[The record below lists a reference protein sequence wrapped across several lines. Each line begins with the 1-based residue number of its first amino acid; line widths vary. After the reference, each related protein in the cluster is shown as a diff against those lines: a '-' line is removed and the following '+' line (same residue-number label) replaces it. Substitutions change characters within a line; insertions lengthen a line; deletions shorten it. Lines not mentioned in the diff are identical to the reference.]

1 MKTTSTLLCLL
12 FSVALTA
19 QVTNLPTVL
28 QVNDEGENAFNVVPK
43 QLSYDGSNR
52 VYIRTADDQVAIY
65 SNDFT
70 PVKSFN
76 ITPTYYENIHINKER
91 TVTVTVTPGE
101 LISSN
106 VVVAG
111 TYTTYLYQI
120 YLFNE
125 ETQEGYYTYDV
136 PASWTENDM
145 KTYLE
150 NQYEK
155 TIVSVTPHPEG
166 GWVFVYDMEMYQPD
180 GSDAYN
186 YFMVDTYGK
195 QYPER
200 AYLWQNGF
208 LYDYNI
214 NYNDE
219 SVYAEDE
226 VTVEYGEWVE
236 TGTETYEHTQDE
248 RIGFLDYDSQSIGGD
263 IDGFGD
269 GICLSQTLFNTDDK
283 YEYLS
288 FPHELSEEYEY
299 DGGPIAPPYDHYESC
314 TYTEPKTFYQ
324 YSLYKSFNI
333 MSEDGTILQT
343 VTFPNG
349 FEMTESVTA
358 QIIQLSGEFYILCQ
372 GEMNDNETL
381 LIYKINRS
389 SVGASVEQVCAP
401 IKVGAFPSVANRN
414 QMITIQ
420 LSGDNAGSRQTNL
433 QVVDMQGKVLN
444 QQTIPAGQTTTTIP
458 AHRLSNGMNLIK
470 ITQGNKII
478 GTEKVIVK

>member
-1 MKTTSTLLCLL
+1 MKIKFILLCLL

-28 QVNDEGENAFNVVPK
+28 QVNDEGNTFNVVPK

-65 SNDFT
+65 GNDFT

-76 ITPTYYENIHINKER
+76 ITPTYSEGNSIRNER
-91 TVTVTVTPGE
+91 TVTVTV
-101 LISSN
+101 N
-106 VVVAG
+106 
-111 TYTTYLYQI
+111 
-120 YLFNE
+120 
-125 ETQEGYYTYDV
+125 
-136 PASWTENDM
+136 
-145 KTYLE
+145 
-150 NQYEK
+150 
-155 TIVSVTPHPEG
+155 
-166 GWVFVYDMEMYQPD
+166 
-180 GSDAYN
+180 
-186 YFMVDTYGK
+186 
-195 QYPER
+195 
-200 AYLWQNGF
+200 
-208 LYDYNI
+208 
-214 NYNDE
+214 
-219 SVYAEDE
+219 AEDE

-236 TGTETYEHTQDE
+236 TSTSPYKEAEYRGL
-248 RIGFLDYDSQSIGGD
+248 GFLDYDSQSIAGD

-288 FPHELSEEYEY
+288 FPHELREEYEDDSY
-299 DGGPIAPPYDHYESC
+299 TPDYYAPG
-314 TYTEPKTFYQ
+314 TYTEIKYFYQ
-324 YSLYKSFNI
+324 SDFYKSFNV

-349 FEMTESVTA
+349 FEMINDVTA

-372 GEMNDNETL
+372 GEMNDNATL
-381 LIYKINRS
+381 LIYKLNRS

-401 IKVGAFPSVANRN
+401 IKASAFPSIANRN

-420 LSGDNAGSRQTNL
+420 LSGDNADNSRTNL
-433 QVVDMQGKVLN
+433 QVIDMQGKVLN
-444 QQTIPAGQTTTTIP
+444 RQTIPAGQTRTTIP

-470 ITQGNKII
+470 ITQGSKNI

>member
-65 SNDFT
+65 GNDFT

-76 ITPTYYENIHINKER
+76 ITPTYYEDIHINKER

-106 VVVAG
+106 VVVDY
-111 TYTTYLYQI
+111 TYTYLTQI
-120 YLFNE
+120 YLVNE
-125 ETQEGYYTYDV
+125 ETQEGYYTYDI

-150 NQYEK
+150 NQYET

-166 GWVFVYDMEMYQPD
+166 GWVFVYDMDMYQPD
-180 GSDAYN
+180 GSDASN

-195 QYPER
+195 QYPFYT
-200 AYLWQNGF
+200 YLWQNGF
-208 LYDYNI
+208 LYYYQIIYREENI
-214 NYNDE
+214 
-219 SVYAEDE
+219 YAEDE
-226 VTVEYGEWVE
+226 VTFEYGEWVE
-236 TGTETYEHTQDE
+236 TGTEKYEYAQDWG
-248 RIGFLDYDSQSIGGD
+248 IGFLDYDSQSIGD
-263 IDGFGD
+263 SDEYGD
-269 GICLSQTLFNTDDK
+269 GLCLSQTLFNTDDK

-288 FPHELSEEYEY
+288 FPHELSEEYDYGYNE
-299 DGGPIAPPYDHYESC
+299 PTPDHYESV
-314 TYTEPKTFYQ
+314 TYTENKTFYQ

-349 FEMTESVTA
+349 FEMMEYVTA
-358 QIIQLSGEFYILCQ
+358 QIIQLAGEFYILCQ

-389 SVGASVEQVCAP
+389 SVGASVEQVCSP
-401 IKVGAFPSVANRN
+401 IKVGAFPSIANRN

-420 LSGDNAGSRQTNL
+420 LSGDNAGNSQTNL

-444 QQTIPAGQTTTTIP
+444 QQTIPAGQTSTTIP

-470 ITQGNKII
+470 ITQGNKTI

>member
-1 MKTTSTLLCLL
+1 MKIKFILLCLL

-28 QVNDEGENAFNVVPK
+28 QVNDEGNAFNVVPK

-65 SNDFT
+65 GNDFT

-76 ITPTYYENIHINKER
+76 ITPTYDGWISIGKER
-91 TVTVTVTPGE
+91 TVTVTVTPGK

-106 VVVAG
+106 VVVDHASTG
-111 TYTTYLYQI
+111 FMQQL

-150 NQYEK
+150 NQDKK

-166 GWVFVYDMEMYQPD
+166 GWVFVYDMDMYQPD
-180 GSDAYN
+180 GRDASN

-195 QYPER
+195 QYPEE

-208 LYDYNI
+208 LYYYHI
-214 NYNDE
+214 EYNDK

-226 VTVEYGEWVE
+226 VTFKYGEWVE
-236 TGTETYEHTQDE
+236 TRTSKEVYAQDE
-248 RIGFLDYDSQSIGGD
+248 GIGFLDYDSQSIVGD
-263 IDGFGD
+263 IEGFGD

-288 FPHELSEEYEY
+288 FPHELSEEYE
-299 DGGPIAPPYDHYESC
+299 DGYNYTPDHYESG
-314 TYTEPKTFYQ
+314 TYTENKTFYQ
-324 YSLYKSFNI
+324 FSLYKSFNV

-343 VTFPNG
+343 VIFPNG
-349 FEMTESVTA
+349 FEMMDESAHAT
-358 QIIQLSGEFYILCQ
+358 IIQISDERYILCQ
-372 GEMNDNETL
+372 GEMNDNATL
-381 LIYKINRS
+381 LIYKLNRS

-401 IKVGAFPSVANRN
+401 IKASAFPSIANRN

-420 LSGDNAGSRQTNL
+420 LSGDNADNSRTNL
-433 QVVDMQGKVLN
+433 QVIDMQGKVLN
-444 QQTIPAGQTTTTIP
+444 QQTIPAGQTRTTIP

-470 ITQGNKII
+470 ITQGSKNI

>member
-28 QVNDEGENAFNVVPK
+28 QVNDKGENAFSVVPK

-52 VYIRTADDQVAIY
+52 VYIRTADDQIAIY
-65 SNDFT
+65 GNDFT
-70 PVKSFN
+70 PVKFT
-76 ITPTYYENIHINKER
+76 ITPTRTEGIRILKER
-91 TVTVTVTPGE
+91 EVTLTVTPGE

-106 VVVAG
+106 VVVYDYNTSLIELRFFNEITG
-111 TYTTYLYQI
+111 YTYTY
-120 YLFNE
+120 N
-125 ETQEGYYTYDV
+125 V
-136 PASWTENDM
+136 PTLWTEDSV

-150 NQYEK
+150 TQENLII
-155 TIVSVTPHPEG
+155 TSVTSHPDG
-166 GWVFVYDMEMYQPD
+166 GILFIYDMDAYQAD

-195 QYPER
+195 QYPKSGI
-200 AYLWQNGF
+200 LWQNGY
-208 LYDYNI
+208 LYSY
-214 NYNDE
+214 YPYYSDE

-226 VTVEYGEWVE
+226 VTFEYGEWVE
-236 TGTETYEHTQDE
+236 VDTTHWVSVQDYG
-248 RIGFLDYDSQSIGGD
+248 IGFVDYDANQIISEIFSN
-263 IDGFGD
+263 GD
-269 GICLSQTLFNTDDK
+269 GVCLSQTLFNQDEK

-288 FPHELSEEYEY
+288 FSYELSEESIYEENCPLPEY
-299 DGGPIAPPYDHYESC
+299 SS
-314 TYTEPKTFYQ
+314 TFTQ
-324 YSLYKSFNI
+324 YGTGWRASAYKSFNV

-349 FEMTESVTA
+349 FNVIELVEA
-358 QIIQLSGEFYILCQ
+358 QVIKLADQYYILCQ
-372 GEMNDNETL
+372 GEMNESETL

-420 LSGDNAGSRQTNL
+420 LSGDNAGSSQTNL

-470 ITQGNKII
+470 ITQGSKTL

>member
-1 MKTTSTLLCLL
+1 MKTKSTLLCLL

-28 QVNDEGENAFNVVPK
+28 QVNDESENAFNVVPK

-52 VYIRTADDQVAIY
+52 VYIRTADDQLAIY
-65 SNDFT
+65 GNDFT
-70 PVKSFN
+70 PVKAFN
-76 ITPTYYENIHINKER
+76 ITPTQYEDIHINKER

-106 VVVAG
+106 VVVDY
-111 TYTTYLYQI
+111 TYTTYLNQI

-166 GWVFVYDMEMYQPD
+166 GLVFVYDMDMYQPD

-195 QYPER
+195 QYPKR

-208 LYDYNI
+208 LYDCDI
-214 NYNDE
+214 VYNDE

-226 VTVEYGEWVE
+226 VTFEYGEWSE
-236 TGTETYEHTQDE
+236 TGTEKYGSAQDDG
-248 RIGFLDYDSQSIGGD
+248 IGFLDYDSQSTGD
-263 IDGFGD
+263 SDEYGD
-269 GICLSQTLFNTDDK
+269 GLCLSQTLFNTDDK

-288 FPHELSEEYEY
+288 FPHELSEEYDY
-299 DGGPIAPPYDHYESC
+299 VDPTPDYYESG
-314 TYTEPKTFYQ
+314 TYTEEETFYQ
-324 YSLYKSFNI
+324 YSLYKSFNV

-349 FEMTESVTA
+349 FEMMEYVTA
-358 QIIQLSGEFYILCQ
+358 QIIQLAGEFYILCQ

-401 IKVGAFPSVANRN
+401 IKVGAFPSIANRN

-420 LSGDNAGSRQTNL
+420 LSGDNAGNSQTNL

-470 ITQGNKII
+470 ITQGSKTI

>member
-1 MKTTSTLLCLL
+1 MKIKFILLCLL

-28 QVNDEGENAFNVVPK
+28 QVNDEGNAFNVVPK

-65 SNDFT
+65 GNDFT

-76 ITPTYYENIHINKER
+76 ITPTYHEWNTISKER
-91 TVTVTVTPGE
+91 TVTVTVTRGK

-106 VVVAG
+106 VVVDHTSTG
-111 TYTTYLYQI
+111 LIQEL

-150 NQYEK
+150 NQEK
-155 TIVSVTPHPEG
+155 ETIVSVTPHPEG
-166 GWVFVYDMEMYQPD
+166 GWVFVYDMDMYQPD
-180 GSDAYN
+180 GRDASN

-195 QYPER
+195 QYPEE

-208 LYDYNI
+208 LYDYYI
-214 NYNDE
+214 EYNDE

-226 VTVEYGEWVE
+226 VTFEYGEWVE
-236 TGTETYEHTQDE
+236 TSTTKEVYAQDE
-248 RIGFLDYDSQSIGGD
+248 GIGFLDYDSQSIVGD
-263 IDGFGD
+263 IEGFGD

-283 YEYLS
+283 YEDLS
-288 FPHELSEEYEY
+288 FQYELSEEE
-299 DGGPIAPPYDHYESC
+299 ESSSYTPDYNYSG
-314 TYTEPKTFYQ
+314 TYTENKYLYQ
-324 YSLYKSFNI
+324 YPLYKSFNV

-349 FEMTESVTA
+349 FEMINDVTA

-372 GEMNDNETL
+372 GEMNDNATL
-381 LIYKINRS
+381 LIYKLNRS

-401 IKVGAFPSVANRN
+401 IKASAFPSIANRN

-420 LSGDNAGSRQTNL
+420 LSGDNADNSRTNL
-433 QVVDMQGKVLN
+433 QVIDMQGKVLN
-444 QQTIPAGQTTTTIP
+444 QQTIPAGQTRTTIP
-458 AHRLSNGMNLIK
+458 ASRLSNGMNLIK
-470 ITQGNKII
+470 ITQGSKNI

>member
-65 SNDFT
+65 GNDFT
-70 PVKSFN
+70 PVKSIT
-76 ITPTYYENIHINKER
+76 ITPTRTEEIHIFKER
-91 TVTVTVTPGE
+91 EVTFTVTPGE

-106 VVVAG
+106 VVVDH
-111 TYTTYLYQI
+111 TYTYLRQI

-155 TIVSVTPHPEG
+155 MIVSVTPHPEG

-195 QYPER
+195 QYPKQ

-208 LYDYNI
+208 LYDCNI
-214 NYNDE
+214 EYSDQ

-226 VTVEYGEWVE
+226 VTFEYGEWVGVD
-236 TGTETYEHTQDE
+236 TTHWVSVQDDG
-248 RIGFLDYDSQSIGGD
+248 IGFVDYDANQIISERFSN
-263 IDGFGD
+263 GD
-269 GICLSQTLFNTDDK
+269 GVCLSQTLFNQDEK

-288 FPHELSEEYEY
+288 FSHELSEEYDYGYNE
-299 DGGPIAPPYDHYESC
+299 PTPDHYESG
-314 TYTEPKTFYQ
+314 TYTENKTFYQ

-349 FEMTESVTA
+349 FEMMEYVAA

-372 GEMNDNETL
+372 GEMNDNTTL

-401 IKVGAFPSVANRN
+401 IKVGAFPSIANRN

-433 QVVDMQGKVLN
+433 QVVDMQGKVMN
-444 QQTIPAGQTTTTIP
+444 QQTIPVGQTTTTIP

-470 ITQGNKII
+470 ITQGSKTI

>member
-1 MKTTSTLLCLL
+1 MKTISTLLCLL

-19 QVTNLPTVL
+19 QVTSLPTVL
-28 QVNDEGENAFNVVPK
+28 QVNDETENAFSVVPK
-43 QLSYDGSNR
+43 ELSYDGSNR
-52 VYIRTADDQVAIY
+52 VYIRTADDQIAIY
-65 SNDFT
+65 GNDFT
-70 PVKSFN
+70 PVKS
-76 ITPTYYENIHINKER
+76 ITISPTRYEDVRIRKER
-91 TVTVTVTPGE
+91 EVTVTVTPGE

-106 VVVAG
+106 VVVDY
-111 TYTTYLYQI
+111 TYTNLTLI

-125 ETQEGYYTYDV
+125 ETQEWHYTYDI

-150 NQYEK
+150 NQEKK

-195 QYPER
+195 QYPR
-200 AYLWQNGF
+200 QAYLWQNGF

-214 NYNDE
+214 AYNDE

-226 VTVEYGEWVE
+226 VTFEYGEWVE
-236 TGTETYEHTQDE
+236 TGTEKYESAQDGS
-248 RIGFLDYDSQSIGGD
+248 IGFLDYDSQSIGD
-263 IDGFGD
+263 SDEYGD
-269 GICLSQTLFNTDDK
+269 GLCLSQTLFNTDDK

-288 FPHELSEEYEY
+288 FPHELSEEYDYGYNE
-299 DGGPIAPPYDHYESC
+299 PTPDHYESG
-314 TYTEPKTFYQ
+314 TYTENKTFYQ

-349 FEMTESVTA
+349 FNMIELVEA
-358 QIIQLSGEFYILCQ
+358 QVIKLADQYYILCQ
-372 GEMNDNETL
+372 GEMNESETL

-420 LSGDNAGSRQTNL
+420 LSGDNADNSRTNL
-433 QVVDMQGKVLN
+433 QVIDMQGKVLN
-444 QQTIPAGQTTTTIP
+444 QQTIPAGQTSTTIP

-470 ITQGNKII
+470 ITQGSKTI
-478 GTEKVIVK
+478 GTEKVIIK

>member
-1 MKTTSTLLCLL
+1 MKIKFILLCLL

-28 QVNDEGENAFNVVPK
+28 QVNDEGNAFNVVPK

-65 SNDFT
+65 GNDFT

-76 ITPTYYENIHINKER
+76 ITPTYHEWININKER
-91 TVTVTVTPGE
+91 TVTVTVTPGK

-106 VVVAG
+106 VVVYETG
-111 TYTTYLYQI
+111 TSLLKI

-150 NQYEK
+150 NQNER

-166 GWVFVYDMEMYQPD
+166 GWVFVCDMDMYEPD
-180 GSDAYN
+180 GRDAYN
-186 YFMVDTYGK
+186 YFMVDTFGK
-195 QYPER
+195 QYPKK

-208 LYDYNI
+208 LYHYAIAYENK
-214 NYNDE
+214 

-226 VTVEYGEWVE
+226 VTFEYGEWVE
-236 TGTETYEHTQDE
+236 RTEKDRYAQDD
-248 RIGFLDYDSQSIGGD
+248 RIGFLDYDSQSIGNLGEY
-263 IDGFGD
+263 GGD
-269 GICLSQTLFNTDDK
+269 GLCLSQTLFNTDDK

-288 FPHELSEEYEY
+288 FPHELSEEYESSSY
-299 DGGPIAPPYDHYESC
+299 TPDYYQSG
-314 TYTEPKTFYQ
+314 TYTEKKSFYQ

-349 FEMTESVTA
+349 FEMFEYVPA
-358 QIIQLSGEFYILCQ
+358 QIIQISDERYILCQ
-372 GEMNDNETL
+372 GEMNDNATL
-381 LIYKINRS
+381 LIYKLNRS

-401 IKVGAFPSVANRN
+401 IKASAFPSIANRN

-420 LSGDNAGSRQTNL
+420 LSGDNADNSRTNL
-433 QVVDMQGKVLN
+433 QVIDMQGKVLN
-444 QQTIPAGQTTTTIP
+444 QQTIPAGQTRTTIP
-458 AHRLSNGMNLIK
+458 ANRLSNGMNLIK
-470 ITQGNKII
+470 ITQGSKNI

>member
-65 SNDFT
+65 GNDFT
-70 PVKSFN
+70 PVRSFN
-76 ITPTYYENIHINKER
+76 ITPTYNEDIHINKER

-106 VVVAG
+106 VVVYD
-111 TYTTYLYQI
+111 TYTNLREI

-150 NQYEK
+150 NQDEK

-166 GWVFVYDMEMYQPD
+166 GLVFVYDMDMYQPD

-195 QYPER
+195 QYPFYT
-200 AYLWQNGF
+200 YLWQNGF
-208 LYDYNI
+208 LYHYQISYHEENI
-214 NYNDE
+214 
-219 SVYAEDE
+219 YAEDE
-226 VTVEYGEWVE
+226 VTFEYGEWVE
-236 TGTETYEHTQDE
+236 TGTEKYEYAQDYG
-248 RIGFLDYDSQSIGGD
+248 IGFLDYDSQSTGD
-263 IDGFGD
+263 SDEYGD
-269 GICLSQTLFNTDDK
+269 GLCLSQTLFNTDDK

-349 FEMTESVTA
+349 FEMIEYVTA

-372 GEMNDNETL
+372 GEMNESETL
-381 LIYKINRS
+381 LIYKLNRS

-401 IKVGAFPSVANRN
+401 IKVGAFPSIANRN

-420 LSGDNAGSRQTNL
+420 LSGDNAGNSQTNL

-470 ITQGNKII
+470 ITQGNKTI

>member
-1 MKTTSTLLCLL
+1 MKTTSTILCLL

-28 QVNDEGENAFNVVPK
+28 QVNDKTENAFSVVPK
-43 QLSYDGSNR
+43 ELSYDGSNR
-52 VYIRTADDQVAIY
+52 VYIRTADDQIAIY
-65 SNDFT
+65 GNDFT
-70 PVKSFN
+70 PVKS
-76 ITPTYYENIHINKER
+76 ITISPTHYKEVRIRKER
-91 TVTVTVTPGE
+91 EVTVTVTHGE

-106 VVVAG
+106 VVVNY
-111 TYTTYLYQI
+111 TYTNLKQI

-136 PASWTENDM
+136 PAAWTENDM

-150 NQYEK
+150 NQDEK

-166 GWVFVYDMEMYQPD
+166 GWVFVYDMDMYQPD

-208 LYDYNI
+208 LYDYHLV
-214 NYNDE
+214 YSDQ

-226 VTVEYGEWVE
+226 VTFEYGEWVE
-236 TGTETYEHTQDE
+236 VERSEYSHPQTYS
-248 RIGFLDYDSQSIGGD
+248 IGFTNYDANHTNDYMWET
-263 IDGFGD
+263 GD
-269 GICLSQTLFNTDDK
+269 GICLTQTLFNSDDK
-283 YEYLS
+283 NEYLH
-288 FPHELSEEYEY
+288 FPHELTEEYTY
-299 DGGPIAPPYDHYESC
+299 DYNEPTTDQYESG
-314 TYTEPKTFYQ
+314 TYTEEKTYYQ
-324 YSLYKSFNI
+324 YPLYKSFNI
-333 MSEDGTILQT
+333 MSEDGAILQT

-349 FEMTESVTA
+349 FQMVQYVNA
-358 QIIQLSGEFYILCQ
+358 QVIQLSEEFYILCQ
-372 GEMNDNETL
+372 GEMNDSGTL

-401 IKVGAFPSVANRN
+401 IKVGAFPNLANRD

-420 LSGDNAGSRQTNL
+420 LSGDNVGNNQTNL

-444 QQTIPAGQTTTTIP
+444 QQTIPAGQTSTTIP

-470 ITQGNKII
+470 ITQGSKTI
-478 GTEKVIVK
+478 GTEKVIIK

>member
-28 QVNDEGENAFNVVPK
+28 QVNDEGENAFSVVPK

-52 VYIRTADDQVAIY
+52 VYIRTADDQIAIY
-65 SNDFT
+65 GNDFT
-70 PVKSFN
+70 PVKSIT
-76 ITPTYYENIHINKER
+76 ITPTRTEGISILKER
-91 TVTVTVTPGE
+91 EVTFTVTPGE

-106 VVVAG
+106 IVVYDYNTSLIELRFFNEITG
-111 TYTTYLYQI
+111 YTYTY
-120 YLFNE
+120 N
-125 ETQEGYYTYDV
+125 V
-136 PASWTENDM
+136 PTLWTEDSI

-150 NQYEK
+150 TQENLII
-155 TIVSVTPHPEG
+155 TSITSHPDG
-166 GWVFVYDMEMYQPD
+166 GILFTYDMDAYQAD
-180 GSDAYN
+180 GSDAGN

-195 QYPER
+195 QYPKSSI
-200 AYLWQNGF
+200 LWQNGY
-208 LYDYNI
+208 LYSY
-214 NYNDE
+214 YPYYSDE

-226 VTVEYGEWVE
+226 VIFEYGEWVE
-236 TGTETYEHTQDE
+236 VDTTHWVSVQDYG
-248 RIGFLDYDSQSIGGD
+248 IGFVDYDANQIISEIFSN
-263 IDGFGD
+263 GD
-269 GICLSQTLFNTDDK
+269 GVCLSQTLFNQDEK

-288 FPHELSEEYEY
+288 FSYELSEESIYEENCPLPEY
-299 DGGPIAPPYDHYESC
+299 SS
-314 TYTEPKTFYQ
+314 TFTQ
-324 YSLYKSFNI
+324 YGTGWRVSAYKSFNV

-349 FEMTESVTA
+349 FNMIELVEA
-358 QIIQLSGEFYILCQ
+358 QVIKLADQYYILCQ
-372 GEMNDNETL
+372 GEMNESETL

-420 LSGDNAGSRQTNL
+420 LSGENAGNNQTNL

-470 ITQGNKII
+470 ITQGSKTI

>member
-28 QVNDEGENAFNVVPK
+28 QVNDQGENAFSVVPK

-65 SNDFT
+65 GNDFT

-76 ITPTYYENIHINKER
+76 ITPTYYEGIYINKER

-106 VVVAG
+106 VVVG
-111 TYTTYLYQI
+111 HTYTTYLYQI

-166 GWVFVYDMEMYQPD
+166 GWVFVYDMDMYQPD

-208 LYDYNI
+208 LYDYTI
-214 NYNDE
+214 EYIDE

-226 VTVEYGEWVE
+226 VTVEYGEWIGVD
-236 TGTETYEHTQDE
+236 TTHWVSVQDYG
-248 RIGFLDYDSQSIGGD
+248 IGFVDYDANQIISEIFSN
-263 IDGFGD
+263 GD
-269 GICLSQTLFNTDDK
+269 GVCLSQTLFNQDEK

-288 FPHELSEEYEY
+288 FSHELSEESIYEENCPLPEY
-299 DGGPIAPPYDHYESC
+299 SS
-314 TYTEPKTFYQ
+314 TFTQ
-324 YSLYKSFNI
+324 YGTGRRASAYKSFNV

-349 FEMTESVTA
+349 FNMIELVEA
-358 QIIQLSGEFYILCQ
+358 QVIKLADQYYILCQ
-372 GEMNDNETL
+372 GEMNESETL

-401 IKVGAFPSVANRN
+401 IKVGAFPSIANRN

-420 LSGDNAGSRQTNL
+420 LSGDNAGNNQTNL

-470 ITQGNKII
+470 ITQGSKTI

>member
-28 QVNDEGENAFNVVPK
+28 QVNDEGENAFSVVPK

-52 VYIRTADDQVAIY
+52 VYIRTADDQIAIY
-65 SNDFT
+65 GNEFT
-70 PVKSFN
+70 PVKSIT
-76 ITPTYYENIHINKER
+76 ITPTRTEGISILKER
-91 TVTVTVTPGE
+91 EVTFTVTPGE

-106 VVVAG
+106 IVVYDYNTSLIELRFFNEITG
-111 TYTTYLYQI
+111 YTYTY
-120 YLFNE
+120 N
-125 ETQEGYYTYDV
+125 V
-136 PASWTENDM
+136 PTLWTEDSI

-150 NQYEK
+150 TQENLII
-155 TIVSVTPHPEG
+155 TSITSHPDG
-166 GWVFVYDMEMYQPD
+166 GILFTYDMDAYQAD
-180 GSDAYN
+180 GSDAGN

-195 QYPER
+195 QYPKSSI
-200 AYLWQNGF
+200 LWQNGY
-208 LYDYNI
+208 LYSY
-214 NYNDE
+214 YPYYSDE

-226 VTVEYGEWVE
+226 VIFEYGEWVE
-236 TGTETYEHTQDE
+236 VDTTHWVSVQDYG
-248 RIGFLDYDSQSIGGD
+248 IGFVDYDANQIISEIFSN
-263 IDGFGD
+263 GD
-269 GICLSQTLFNTDDK
+269 GVCLSQTLFNQDEK

-288 FPHELSEEYEY
+288 FSYELSEESIYEENCPLPEY
-299 DGGPIAPPYDHYESC
+299 SS
-314 TYTEPKTFYQ
+314 TFTQ
-324 YSLYKSFNI
+324 YGTGWRVSAYKSFNV

-349 FEMTESVTA
+349 FNMIELVEA
-358 QIIQLSGEFYILCQ
+358 QVIKLADQYYILCQ
-372 GEMNDNETL
+372 GEMNESETL

-420 LSGDNAGSRQTNL
+420 LSGENAGNNQTNL

-444 QQTIPAGQTTTTIP
+444 QQTIPAGQTSTTIP

-470 ITQGNKII
+470 ITQGSKTI
-478 GTEKVIVK
+478 GTEKVIIK

>member
-1 MKTTSTLLCLL
+1 MKTKSTLLCLL

-28 QVNDEGENAFNVVPK
+28 QVNDESENAFNVVPK

-52 VYIRTADDQVAIY
+52 VYIRTADDQIAIY
-65 SNDFT
+65 GNDFT
-70 PVKSFN
+70 PVKSIT
-76 ITPTYYENIHINKER
+76 ITPTRTEEIHIFKER
-91 TVTVTVTPGE
+91 EVTFTVTPGE

-106 VVVAG
+106 VVVDY
-111 TYTTYLYQI
+111 TYTYLRQI

-166 GWVFVYDMEMYQPD
+166 GLVFVYDMDMYQPD

-195 QYPER
+195 QYPKR

-208 LYDYNI
+208 LYDCDI
-214 NYNDE
+214 VYNDE

-226 VTVEYGEWVE
+226 VTFEYGEWSE
-236 TGTETYEHTQDE
+236 TGTEKYGSAQDDG
-248 RIGFLDYDSQSIGGD
+248 IGFLDYDSQSTGD
-263 IDGFGD
+263 SDEYGD
-269 GICLSQTLFNTDDK
+269 GLCLSQTLFNTDDK

-288 FPHELSEEYEY
+288 FPHELSEEYDY
-299 DGGPIAPPYDHYESC
+299 VDPTPDYYESG
-314 TYTEPKTFYQ
+314 TYTEEETFYQ
-324 YSLYKSFNI
+324 YSLYKSFNV

-349 FEMTESVTA
+349 FEMMEYVTA
-358 QIIQLSGEFYILCQ
+358 QIIQLAGEFYILCQ

-401 IKVGAFPSVANRN
+401 IKVGAFPSIANRN

-420 LSGDNAGSRQTNL
+420 LSGDNAGNSQTNL

-470 ITQGNKII
+470 ITQGSKTI

>member
-1 MKTTSTLLCLL
+1 MKTKSTLLCLL

-28 QVNDEGENAFNVVPK
+28 QVNDKTENAFNVVPK

-65 SNDFT
+65 GNDFT
-70 PVKSFN
+70 PVKAFN
-76 ITPTYYENIHINKER
+76 ITPTYYEDIHINKER
-91 TVTVTVTPGE
+91 TVTITVTPGE

-106 VVVAG
+106 VVVYD
-111 TYTTYLYQI
+111 TYTSLREI

-136 PASWTENDM
+136 PASWTEDSI

-150 NQYEK
+150 TQENL
-155 TIVSVTPHPEG
+155 IIISVTSHPDG
-166 GWVFVYDMEMYQPD
+166 GILFTYDM
-180 GSDAYN
+180 DAYQVDGRDAGN

-195 QYPER
+195 QYPKR
-200 AYLWQNGF
+200 GILWQNGY
-208 LYDYNI
+208 LYSYYSDYS
-214 NYNDE
+214 DE

-226 VTVEYGEWVE
+226 VTFEYGEWIE
-236 TGTETYEHTQDE
+236 TSTNKYESAQDE
-248 RIGFLDYDSQSIGGD
+248 GIGFLDYDSQSTGD
-263 IDGFGD
+263 SDEYGD
-269 GICLSQTLFNTDDK
+269 GLCLSQTLFNTDDK

-288 FPHELSEEYEY
+288 FPHELSEEYYYGYNEPTPDY
-299 DGGPIAPPYDHYESC
+299 YESG
-314 TYTEPKTFYQ
+314 TYTENTIFYQ

-349 FEMTESVTA
+349 FEMMEWVEA
-358 QIIQLSGEFYILCQ
+358 EVIQISNEFYILCQ

-401 IKVGAFPSVANRN
+401 IKVGAFPSIANRN

-420 LSGDNAGSRQTNL
+420 LSGDNAGNNQTNL

-444 QQTIPAGQTTTTIP
+444 QQTIPVGQTTTTIP

-470 ITQGNKII
+470 ITQGSKTI

>member
-65 SNDFT
+65 GNDFT

-76 ITPTYYENIHINKER
+76 ITPTYNEAIYINKER

-106 VVVAG
+106 VVVDD
-111 TYTTYLYQI
+111 TYTYLIQI

-150 NQYEK
+150 NQDEK

-166 GWVFVYDMEMYQPD
+166 GWVFVYDMDMYQPD

-195 QYPER
+195 QYPFYT
-200 AYLWQNGF
+200 YLWQNGF
-208 LYDYNI
+208 LYRYQISYHEENI
-214 NYNDE
+214 
-219 SVYAEDE
+219 YAEDE
-226 VTVEYGEWVE
+226 VTFEYGEWVE
-236 TGTETYEHTQDE
+236 TGTTKYEYAQYY
-248 RIGFLDYDSQSIGGD
+248 RIGFLDYDSQSTGD
-263 IDGFGD
+263 SDEHGD
-269 GICLSQTLFNTDDK
+269 CLCLSQTLFNTDDK

-288 FPHELSEEYEY
+288 FPHELSEEYDDVNPTPDY
-299 DGGPIAPPYDHYESC
+299 YESG
-314 TYTEPKTFYQ
+314 TYTEEETFYQ

-349 FEMTESVTA
+349 FEMMKYVAA

-401 IKVGAFPSVANRN
+401 IKVGAFPSIANRN

-420 LSGDNAGSRQTNL
+420 LSGNNAGSNQTNL

-470 ITQGNKII
+470 ITQGNKTI